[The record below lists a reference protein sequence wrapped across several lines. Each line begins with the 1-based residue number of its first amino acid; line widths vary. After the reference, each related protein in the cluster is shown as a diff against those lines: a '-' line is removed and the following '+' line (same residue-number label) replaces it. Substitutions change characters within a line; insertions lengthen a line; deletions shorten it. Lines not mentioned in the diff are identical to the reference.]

1 MVEIT
6 EGMMTDVVGY
16 IGTIFSD
23 LSPIILL
30 IVGVGVG
37 LMVIGVIIKALRG

>member
-1 MVEIT
+1 MIEIT
-6 EGMMTDVVGY
+6 EAMMTDIVGY
-16 IGTIFSD
+16 IAEVFSD
-23 LSPIILL
+23 LSPLILL

>member
-1 MVEIT
+1 MIEIT
-6 EGMMTDVVGY
+6 EGMMTDLIGY
-16 IGTIFSD
+16 ISEVFSD

>member
-6 EGMMTDVVGY
+6 EPMMTDMLGY
-16 IGTIFSD
+16 ISEIFSD
-23 LSPIILL
+23 LSPVILL
-30 IVGVGVG
+30 VIGVGVG

>member
-1 MVEIT
+1 MFEIT
-6 EGMMTDVVGY
+6 PSMMTTITAYVGEV
-16 IGTIFSD
+16 FSD
-23 LSPIILL
+23 LSPVLLL

>member
-1 MVEIT
+1 MFEIT
-6 EGMMTDVVGY
+6 PAMMTIITAY
-16 IGTIFSD
+16 IGEVFSD